1 MKRIAKV
8 DLATG
13 EIVEGTPR
21 RRFSLLYD
29 VAVDEICDLKPLEN
43 RVVLKLIRHSDWE
56 MVCRRTAQE
65 LADEL
70 KNSRPEVSRALKA
83 VVDRGLV
90 EKKGPGVYRVLP
102 HVARR
107 RA

>member
-13 EIVEGTPR
+13 ELLESPR
-21 RRFSLLYD
+21 QRRFAILYD
-29 VAVDEICDLKPLEN
+29 VATDEICDLKPLEN

-56 MVCRRTAQE
+56 MVCRKTAQE
-65 LADEL
+65 LANEL
-70 KNSRPEVSRALKA
+70 KASRPKVSEALKA
-83 VVDRGLV
+83 VVDKGLV
-90 EKKGPGVYRVLP
+90 EMQKPGVYRVLP